1 MESITLELMGVY
13 LSARKW
19 MHNMIDFTK
28 YDRDYEV
35 PLNPANFVDFTNMI
49 ADNDQTRSENY
60 YMQSDAYLECADEL
74 AKWLHDNIG
83 TANVFDYGI
92 MLYLANHSVELK
104 IKSFLIKINEQ
115 NIIGHD
121 CVKLAEKIPDEYFHE
136 MIDGVGKWTLINNI
150 KSLNKY
156 NTSQNELGR
165 YIENKN
171 GTRLAQNKNGEV
183 YVPLMSIM
191 YTYHQIIDLLN
202 KNYRRIS
209 KGD

>member
-1 MESITLELMGVY
+1 
-13 LSARKW
+13 
-19 MHNMIDFTK
+19 MIDFTK
-28 YDRDYEV
+28 YDIDYEV
-35 PLNPANFVDFTNMI
+35 PLNPANFVDFANVI
-49 ADNDQTRSENY
+49 VDNDQTRSENY

-74 AKWLHDNIG
+74 AKWLHNNIS

-136 MIDGVGKWTLINNI
+136 MIDGVGKQTLINNI

-165 YIENKN
+165 YVEDKN
-171 GTRLAQNKNGEV
+171 GIRLAQNKNGEV
-183 YVPLMSIM
+183 YIPLMSIM
-191 YTYHQIIDLLN
+191 YIYHQIIDLLN

-209 KGD
+209 KGASRRI